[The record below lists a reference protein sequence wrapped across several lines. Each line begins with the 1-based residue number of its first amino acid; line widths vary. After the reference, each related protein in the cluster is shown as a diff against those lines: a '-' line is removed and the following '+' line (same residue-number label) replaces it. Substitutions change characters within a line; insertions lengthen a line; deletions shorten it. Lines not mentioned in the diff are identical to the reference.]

1 MLERAVF
8 GWPMPVPVWPMPF
21 DRFRGVLR
29 VGPCTPGGD
38 EDRGDRLSQRDF
50 RAESRHGVATSGV
63 TFSLFACFG
72 RSAFLTHRVTFTFTH
87 VHVNATIVWWVPHGG
102 GLERRHA
109 HCELEVSTTL

>member
-1 MLERAVF
+1 MSHATEHAGEGSVRMADAGSRVADAC
-8 GWPMPVPVWPMPF
+8 

-63 TFSLFACFG
+63 TFLPLLFLLEAYACFG
-72 RSAFLTHRVTFTFTH
+72 RSGFYTQSHIHIHT
-87 VHVNATIVWWVPHGG
+87 
-102 GLERRHA
+102 
-109 HCELEVSTTL
+109 